1 MGHTTTTDILA
12 AARALGPQIEAA
24 ADEIDAQRCLPDA
37 IVEAL
42 RDAGVFRV
50 AFPTSRGGPEMP
62 IVDQVHL
69 IESLAYHDAST
80 AWVAMICSDSGHY
93 AGRVDDATAH
103 ELYPDMDLLTA
114 GQIYPVGQ
122 AVRVDG
128 GYRVTGRWQFGSG
141 SLHADRIVGG
151 CLVLVDGEMVMGDRG
166 LPEMMVV
173 WLPRDEVTIHDTWHT
188 TGLAGS
194 GSNDYSV
201 TDAFVPGTHTFQ
213 PLQPGVR
220 SEPLYRYR
228 GFFFANLAAVSI
240 GCARR
245 MLDDLRALMA
255 TKMLMPEGIPMKDD
269 GRALLVLGESTAAL
283 EAAAAYQD
291 DVLGS
296 IWATVVAGD
305 DPSPEQRAS
314 LLMMLVHG
322 VQTGLRIGEAVTEL
336 VGAQSIY
343 RSSPFERRR
352 RDLATVAAHV
362 LGQRKTLNLAAR
374 LLMGDEPLVAFA

>member
-1 MGHTTTTDILA
+1 MGHSSTAEILA
-12 AARALGPQIEAA
+12 AVGALGPSIEAA
-24 ADEIDAQRCLPDA
+24 ADAIDEQRCLPTP

-42 RDAGVFRV
+42 RDAGVFRA
-50 AFPTSRGGPEMP
+50 AFPAAWGGPEMP
-62 IVDQVHL
+62 ILDQVHL
-69 IESLAYHDAST
+69 VETLAYHDAST
-80 AWVAMICSDSGHY
+80 AWVAMIGSDSGHY
-93 AGRVDDATAH
+93 AGRVDDAVAR
-103 ELYPDMDLLTA
+103 ELYPSMDLLTA

-128 GYRVTGRWQFGSG
+128 GYRVSGRWQFGSG
-141 SLHADRIVGG
+141 SMHAERIVGG

-166 LPEMMVV
+166 LPEMMVA

-201 TDAFVPGTHTFQ
+201 TDVFVPEGHAFQ
-213 PLQPGVR
+213 PLRPGVR

-245 MLDDLRALMA
+245 MLDDLRGVMD
-255 TKMLMPEGIPMKDD
+255 TKVLMPEGIPMKQD

-283 EAAAAYQD
+283 QAAAAYQEET
-291 DVLGS
+291 LGS

-305 DPSPEQRAS
+305 DPSAEQRAA

-322 VQTGLRIGEAVTEL
+322 VQTGLHIAEAVTEV

-374 LLMGDEPLVAFA
+374 LLMGDEPPVAFA

>member
-1 MGHTTTTDILA
+1 MTPETATDILSA
-12 AARALGPQIEAA
+12 VRALGPIVEAA
-24 ADEIDAQRCLPDA
+24 AAEIDAQRCLPA
-37 IVEAL
+37 NVVEAM
-42 RDAGVFRV
+42 RSAGVFRV
-50 AFPTSRGGPEMP
+50 AFPTAWGGPEMP
-62 IVDQVHL
+62 ILEQV
-69 IESLAYHDAST
+69 EMVETLAYHDAST

-103 ELYPDMDLLTA
+103 ELYPSMDLLTA

-122 AVRVDG
+122 ATRVDG

-151 CLVLVDGEMVMGDRG
+151 CLVLVDGAPVMGERG
-166 LPEMMVV
+166 LPEMLVA
-173 WLPRDEVTIHDTWHT
+173 WLPRDGVTIHDTWHT
-188 TGLAGS
+188 TGLAAS

-201 TDAFVPGTHTFQ
+201 SDAFVPAGQVFQ

-220 SEPLYRYR
+220 PEPLYRYR

-245 MLDDLRALMA
+245 MLDDLRDLMG
-255 TKMLMPEGIPMKDD
+255 TKILMPEGIAMKDD
-269 GRALLVLGESTAAL
+269 GRALLALGESTAAL
-283 EAAAAYQD
+283 EAAAAYQAD
-291 DVLGS
+291 ALGS
-296 IWATVVAGD
+296 IWDTVVAGD
-305 DPSPEQRAS
+305 EPSAEQRAA
-314 LLMMLVHG
+314 LLMMLVHN
-322 VQTGLRIGEAVTEL
+322 VQTGQRIAEAVTEV

-352 RDLATVAAHV
+352 RDLTTVAAHV

>member
-1 MGHTTTTDILA
+1 MGPTTTPEILA
-12 AARALGPQIEAA
+12 AVRGLGPTIEAA
-24 ADEIDAQRCLPDA
+24 ADEIDAQRCLPPR
-37 IVEAL
+37 IVDAL

-50 AFPTSRGGPEMP
+50 AFPAAWGGPEMP
-62 IVDQVHL
+62 ILDQAHM

-93 AGRVDDATAH
+93 AGRVDDATAR
-103 ELYPDMDLLTA
+103 ELYPSMDLLTA
-114 GQIYPVGQ
+114 GQLYPVGQ
-122 AVRVDG
+122 AVCVDD

-141 SLHADRIVGG
+141 SLHAERIVGG
-151 CLVLVDGEMVMGDRG
+151 CLVFVDGALVMGEGG
-166 LPEMMVV
+166 LPEMLVA
-173 WLPRDEVTIHDTWHT
+173 WLPRNDVTIHDTWHT

-201 TDAFVPGTHTFQ
+201 TDAFVPGGHVFQ
-213 PLQPGVR
+213 PLRPGVR

-245 MLDDLRALMA
+245 MLDDLRGVMA
-255 TKMLMPEGIPMKDD
+255 TKVLMPEGVPMKDD
-269 GRALLVLGESTAAL
+269 GRALLALGESTAAL
-283 EAAAAYQD
+283 QAAAAYQD
-291 DVLGS
+291 ETLGS
-296 IWATVVAGD
+296 IWATVLAGD
-305 DPSPEQRAS
+305 DPSAEQRAA

-322 VQTGLRIGEAVTEL
+322 VQTGLRVAEAVTEV

-343 RSSPFERRR
+343 RASPFERRR

-362 LGQRKTLNLAAR
+362 LGQRKTLALAAR
-374 LLMGDEPLVAFA
+374 LLMGDEPPVAFA

>member
-1 MGHTTTTDILA
+1 MGHRTSTEIFA
-12 AARALGPQIEAA
+12 AARALGPAIEAA
-24 ADEIDAQRCLPDA
+24 ADEIDAQRCLPDG
-37 IVEAL
+37 IVEGL
-42 RDAGVFRV
+42 REAGVFRV
-50 AFPTSRGGPEMP
+50 AFPAAWGGPEMP
-62 IVDQVHL
+62 ILDQTKL
-69 IESLAYHDAST
+69 IETLAYHDAST

-93 AGRVDDATAH
+93 AGRVADAVAR
-103 ELYPDMDLLTA
+103 ELYPSMDLLTA

-128 GYRVTGRWQFGSG
+128 GFRVTGRWQFGSG
-141 SLHADRIVGG
+141 SLHAERIVGG
-151 CLVLVDGEMVMGDRG
+151 CLVLVDGAPVMSASG
-166 LPEMMVV
+166 LPEMMVA
-173 WLPRDEVTIHDTWHT
+173 WLPRDDVTIHDTWHT

-201 TDAFVPGTHTFQ
+201 TDAFVPEGHCFQ
-213 PLQPGVR
+213 PLQPGLR

-228 GFFFANLAAVSI
+228 GFFFANLAAVSF

-255 TKMLMPEGIPMKDD
+255 EKVLMPEGIAMKDD
-269 GRALLVLGESTAAL
+269 GRALLTLGESTAAL
-283 EAAAAYQD
+283 ESAVAYQD
-291 DVLGS
+291 RTLGS
-296 IWATVVAGD
+296 IWDTVVAGD
-305 DPSPEQRAS
+305 EPSAGQRAT

-322 VQTGLRIGEAVTEL
+322 VQTGHRIGEAVTEV

-352 RDLATVAAHV
+352 RDLTTVAAHV

>member
-1 MGHTTTTDILA
+1 MTPTTAPDILA

-24 ADEIDAQRCLPDA
+24 ADEIDAQRCLPDS
-37 IVEAL
+37 IVSAL

-50 AFPTSRGGPEMP
+50 AFPQAWGGPEMP
-62 IVDQVHL
+62 ILDQVQMVDT
-69 IESLAYHDAST
+69 LAYHDAST

-103 ELYPDMDLLTA
+103 ELYPSMDMLTA
-114 GQIYPVGQ
+114 GQLYPVGQ
-122 AVRVDG
+122 AVAVDG

-151 CLVLVDGEMVMGDRG
+151 CLVLVDGAPVMGDGG
-166 LPEMMVV
+166 LPEMLVA

-201 TDAFVPGTHTFQ
+201 TDAFVPAGHVFQ
-213 PLQPGVR
+213 PLRPGVR

-228 GFFFANLAAVSI
+228 GFFFANLAAVSM
-240 GCARR
+240 GAARR
-245 MLDDLRALMA
+245 MLDDLRDLMA
-255 TKMLMPEGIPMKDD
+255 NKILMPEGTAMKDD
-269 GRALLVLGESTAAL
+269 ARALLVLGESTAAL
-283 EAAAAYQD
+283 QAAAAYQAD
-291 DVLGS
+291 ALGS
-296 IWATVVAGD
+296 IWETVVAGD
-305 DPSPEQRAS
+305 DPDAGQRAA

-322 VQTGLRIGEAVTEL
+322 VQTGMRIGDAITEV

-352 RDLATVAAHV
+352 RDLTTVAAHV

>member
-1 MGHTTTTDILA
+1 ML
-12 AARALGPQIEAA
+12 
-24 ADEIDAQRCLPDA
+24 
-37 IVEAL
+37 
-42 RDAGVFRV
+42 V
-50 AFPTSRGGPEMP
+50 A
-62 IVDQVHL
+62 
-69 IESLAYHDAST
+69 
-80 AWVAMICSDSGHY
+80 
-93 AGRVDDATAH
+93 
-103 ELYPDMDLLTA
+103 
-114 GQIYPVGQ
+114 
-122 AVRVDG
+122 
-128 GYRVTGRWQFGSG
+128 
-141 SLHADRIVGG
+141 
-151 CLVLVDGEMVMGDRG
+151 
-166 LPEMMVV
+166 

-201 TDAFVPGTHTFQ
+201 TDAFVPDGHVFQ

-245 MLDDLRALMA
+245 MLDDLRGLMA
-255 TKMLMPEGIPMKDD
+255 EKVLMPEGIPMKDD

-283 EAAAAYQD
+283 EAAVAYQD
-291 DVLGS
+291 ETLGS
-296 IWATVVAGD
+296 IWETVVAGD
-305 DPSPEQRAS
+305 EPSAPSNAPA

-322 VQTGLRIGEAVTEL
+322 VQAGHRIGEAVTEV

-362 LGQRKTLNLAAR
+362 LGQRKTLTLAAR